1 MAEIQE
7 FDSEHTFVVEVKG
20 KEGYIIDG
28 QLRPPLYLKVGHEY
42 LFDIDA
48 KGYPFYFTLS
58 AMGGE
63 KSTGVEVGRI
73 ILKCEDIMVDQQHY
87 YQCSKVKE
95 MGYKI
100 ICTRD

>member
-1 MAEIQE
+1 MEVQE
-7 FDSEHTFVVEVKG
+7 FDAEHTFVVQVADQQ
-20 KEGYIIDG
+20 GYVVDG
-28 QLRPPLYLKVGHEY
+28 QLKPTLYLKLGHEY

-58 AMGGE
+58 PMGGE
-63 KSTGVEVGRI
+63 KSTGIEIGRI
-73 ILKCEDIMVDQQHY
+73 ILKCESNMLEQQHY

-100 ICTRD
+100 ICLKG